1 MYVRMC
7 LNDIH
12 SCIEVLKHFDDTAI
26 LNLVS
31 LPRES
36 VSSITDCMYVSMCV
50 CVYVRAL
57 MLIDIVSFIE
67 VLTQLHRSISY
78 HINQNP
84 TYSFAL

>member
-7 LNDIH
+7 LIDIH
-12 SCIEVLKHFDDTAI
+12 SCIDVLKHFDYTAI

-36 VSSITDCMYVSMCV
+36 VSSITDCLYVSMCV
-50 CVYVRAL
+50 CVFVRAL
-57 MLIDIVSFIE
+57 ILIDIVSFIE
-67 VLTQLHRSISY
+67 LHRSISY

-84 TYSFAL
+84 TYNFAL